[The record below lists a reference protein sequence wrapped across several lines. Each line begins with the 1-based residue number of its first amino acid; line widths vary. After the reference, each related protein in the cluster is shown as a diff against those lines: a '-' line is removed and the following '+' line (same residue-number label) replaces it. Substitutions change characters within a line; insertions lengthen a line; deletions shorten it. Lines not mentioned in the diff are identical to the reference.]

1 VKIEIKSGSPDAYLD
16 VTFDGT
22 LVGYVTTCAS
32 GRWFWVGMHEITLA
46 DPLDNRDSIRGT
58 GHPTA
63 LAAVEAHFTIGRAG
77 MRQDLLAATA
87 GCNEAD
93 RQRVIGKLLGNDPDR
108 LYSMGDADALVQTAR
123 LRLAH

>member
-1 VKIEIKSGSPDAYLD
+1 MKIEIESGDPDAYLD

-22 LVGYVTTCAS
+22 LVGYVTTGS
-32 GRWFWVGMHEITLA
+32 NGEWYWVGMHEIALA
-46 DPLDNRDSIRGT
+46 DPLNNIRGT

-63 LAAVEAHFTIGRAG
+63 MAAVGAHFTIGRAE

-108 LYSMGDADALVQTAR
+108 LYSMGDADALVQAAR